1 MTDSRAYWLVVFTEK
16 TWAEALAAGGNIV
29 GFRSASRNNFEK
41 IAVGDY
47 LLCYLTGIS
56 RFVAVQEVVSEP
68 FLDDTPVWKDDVF
81 PYRVMAKTI
90 TQLKPDT
97 AVPVKELAPRLSIFN
112 KFILPGNW
120 GVFFRTSPRK
130 WNKEDG
136 QIVVDA
142 IQRAAKER
150 GGSR

>member
-1 MTDSRAYWLVVFTEK
+1 MSNSRAYWVVVFTVK
-16 TWAEALAAGGNIV
+16 TWEEALAAGGNIV
-29 GFRSASRNNFEK
+29 GFRSGTRGNFDK

-47 LLCYLTGIS
+47 LLCYLTGVS
-56 RFVAVQEVVSEP
+56 RFVAVLEVESEP

-81 PYRVMAKTI
+81 PYRVVAKAI
-90 TQLKPDT
+90 VQLEPEK
-97 AVPVKELAPRLSIFN
+97 AVPVLELADRLSIFN
-112 KFILPGNW
+112 KYTTPGSW

-136 QIVVDA
+136 QVVVDA
-142 IQRAAKER
+142 IQKAAKER